1 MNLKIKDYILY
12 FLGMTNI
19 QFQSNIWSKKS
30 DFIALVTYYSVQD
43 QIGFQNQIIKK
54 NYFSPIFFNSYLKLR
69 TACTNEDDF
78 EGRFWCATK
87 VDSNLE
93 SIGDNWGYCSGSC
106 PLESQ
111 NQNGAPKIIK
121 TTTVAP
127 NIFRKRTTTKAP
139 IPKVSTGKV
148 EKNKED
154 SLDSIPSPLPSVK
167 IQIVGGK
174 IYLT

>member
-1 MNLKIKDYILY
+1 M
-12 FLGMTNI
+12 
-19 QFQSNIWSKKS
+19 
-30 DFIALVTYYSVQD
+30 
-43 QIGFQNQIIKK
+43 
-54 NYFSPIFFNSYLKLR
+54 R

-106 PLESQ
+106 PLENQ
-111 NQNGAPKIIK
+111 NQNGVPKTIK

-139 IPKVSTGKV
+139 IQKVRTGKV
-148 EKNKED
+148 EKILEG
-154 SLDSIPSPLPSVK
+154 SLDSIASPLPSMK
-167 IQIVGGK
+167 IQIIGGK
-174 IYLT
+174 IY

>member
-1 MNLKIKDYILY
+1 M
-12 FLGMTNI
+12 
-19 QFQSNIWSKKS
+19 
-30 DFIALVTYYSVQD
+30 
-43 QIGFQNQIIKK
+43 
-54 NYFSPIFFNSYLKLR
+54 R

-106 PLESQ
+106 PLETQ
-111 NQNGAPKIIK
+111 NQNGAPKTIE

-139 IPKVSTGKV
+139 IQKVRTGNWDFFPV
-148 EKNKED
+148 VYFN
-154 SLDSIPSPLPSVK
+154 VF
-167 IQIVGGK
+167 
-174 IYLT
+174 Y